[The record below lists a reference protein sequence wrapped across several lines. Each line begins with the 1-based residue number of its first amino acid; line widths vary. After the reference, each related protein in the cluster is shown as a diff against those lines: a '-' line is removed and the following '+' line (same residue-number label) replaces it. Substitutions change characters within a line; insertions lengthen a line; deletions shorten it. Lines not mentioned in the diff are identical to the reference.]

1 MVHVKIL
8 SEAVNE
14 LSLDASYRVKVIHSF
29 KMSSAEVTIRSV
41 WILRNLCHCP
51 LILPGKEYLLM
62 GQLTKRVGSSKT
74 IAEIS
79 RESYVEEWRESMVR
93 RMPVLKKRC
102 PLRTTQMQKLVRTE
116 TSTAG
121 IHNESESVLATS
133 YFSEF

>member
-1 MVHVKIL
+1 
-8 SEAVNE
+8 
-14 LSLDASYRVKVIHSF
+14 
-29 KMSSAEVTIRSV
+29 
-41 WILRNLCHCP
+41 
-51 LILPGKEYLLM
+51 M

-102 PLRTTQMQKLVRTE
+102 PLRTTQMQELVRTE

-121 IHNESESVLATS
+121 IHNESESVLAIS

>member
-14 LSLDASYRVKVIHSF
+14 LSLDASYRVRVIHSF

-41 WILRNLCHCP
+41 WILSNLCHCP
-51 LILPGKEYLLM
+51 LILPGKEYLFM

-102 PLRTTQMQKLVRTE
+102 PLRTTQMQELVRTE

-121 IHNESESVLATS
+121 IHNESESVLAIS

>member
-14 LSLDASYRVKVIHSF
+14 LSLDASYRVRVIHSF

-41 WILRNLCHCP
+41 WILSNLCHCP
-51 LILPGKEYLLM
+51 LIFPGKEYLLM

-116 TSTAG
+116 TSTTG